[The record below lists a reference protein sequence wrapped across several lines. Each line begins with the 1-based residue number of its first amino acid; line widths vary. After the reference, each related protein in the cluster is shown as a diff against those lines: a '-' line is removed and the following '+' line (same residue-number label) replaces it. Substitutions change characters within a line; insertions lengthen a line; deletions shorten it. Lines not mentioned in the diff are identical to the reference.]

1 MIIPVTT
8 LDAIAHV
15 ADLADRIWREHY
27 TPIIGAAQVD
37 YMLSRFQSADAVAA
51 QIRDER
57 YRYYLLQESGEAI
70 GYMAVQQRGSV
81 LFVSK
86 LYLLC
91 SWRGRGYGREA
102 VAFLASQAREHGCD
116 RLELT
121 VNKHN
126 ADSIAAYERLGFE
139 RCEAIVQ
146 EIGGGFVMDD
156 YVMRRK
162 L

>member
-1 MIIPVTT
+1 MITPVTT
-8 LDAIAHV
+8 PDAIARV
-15 ADLADRIWREHY
+15 ADLAGTIWREHY
-27 TPIIGAAQVD
+27 TPIIGAAQVG
-37 YMLSRFQSADAVAA
+37 YMLANFQSADAVAA
-51 QIRDER
+51 QIRDEG

-70 GYMAVQQRGSV
+70 GYMAARQRGSL

-91 SWRGRGYGREA
+91 TRRGRGYSREA
-102 VAFLASQAREHGCD
+102 LAFLASLAREMGCD

-126 ADSIAAYERLGFE
+126 AGSIAAYEKLGFE

-146 EIGGGFVMDD
+146 DIGGGFVMDD
-156 YVMRRK
+156 YVMRRR